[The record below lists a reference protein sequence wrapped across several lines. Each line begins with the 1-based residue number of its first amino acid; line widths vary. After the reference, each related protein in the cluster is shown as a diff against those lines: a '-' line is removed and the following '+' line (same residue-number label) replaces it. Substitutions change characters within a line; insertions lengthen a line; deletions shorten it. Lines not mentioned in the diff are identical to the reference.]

1 MNYPRDPKRGNRTW
15 STSWGRSGFLYT
27 GMQVHMSPII
37 QFQRAIEDK
46 QGLIRG
52 LKSKSER
59 LGDNITYT
67 RDVDDFFENNK
78 QLLILSKDS
87 TLLDQILPENSVDF
101 LLTDP
106 PYGET
111 VPYFAMESTYTCWL
125 ENIDSKYE
133 MDLDSELIIK
143 NNNYEE
149 YEKKFM
155 RCFKSAN
162 KILKQNSKA
171 VITFH
176 SKDLKIW
183 SLLQKSL
190 DYSGFQKE
198 KMILQP
204 I

>member
-1 MNYPRDPKRGNRTW
+1 M
-15 STSWGRSGFLYT
+15 
-27 GMQVHMSPII
+27 
-37 QFQRAIEDK
+37 
-46 QGLIRG
+46 
-52 LKSKSER
+52 
-59 LGDNITYT
+59 
-67 RDVDDFFENNK
+67 
-78 QLLILSKDS
+78 
-87 TLLDQILPENSVDF
+87 DF

-143 NNNYEE
+143 NNKYEE

-155 RCFKSAN
+155 RCFKSAS

-204 I
+204 ISTSRQYLQIQLHQR